1 MALIWFFI
9 AFFTLAMIV
18 SLCITPIVRS
28 AALRFGLVDEPDGRR
43 KMHSKPIPVAG
54 GVAVLITSVIMF
66 TALFAFAA
74 PIRSSLKSE
83 IARAS
88 FDSVVTLRPEL
99 IGLAIAAAII
109 GLVGVVDDLVGLR
122 GGHKL
127 LGQLLAV
134 SVVIFTGVK
143 FDTINVFG
151 WTIDLGIMTIPITIF
166 WLLGAIN
173 ALNLIDGLDGMLGS
187 IGCIVCGSFAA
198 LAYLSGQVQAA
209 FVATAVAGSLLGFLF
224 FNFPP
229 ATIFLGDCGSML
241 VGLVVGVLGIE
252 SSLKGAAA
260 ASLAAPAALLV
271 IPIFDTSA
279 AIIRR
284 WLTGRSIYSTDRAH
298 LHHRLIDS
306 GFSNRQVL
314 LLVGVICLLASAG
327 AIASQALKSQMVAL
341 LALLGVM
348 TTLVVTRLFGHAE
361 FLLIKVRIWGALT
374 ELRRSG
380 RRESGN
386 QMEVRLQGSGDWN
399 ELWRRVIAAAED
411 SQFKSVC
418 LDVNA
423 PALKEGYHARWGRVH
438 SDDESPCYWK
448 AQIPLAAAGQIVGRL
463 EVVGLRN
470 GQAIGESIAEV
481 GRLVADLEATMGD
494 LTGFASAP
502 NLKDSQAGRVDRPR
516 TPVIDAIEPNGA
528 ILPPPATVF
537 SESTVAN
544 RSADS

>member
-1 MALIWFFI
+1 MPILAAEPDRYPADALDRLPDGTSQSRWWVLHAKPRQEKSLARFLHAAGLYYYLPLLARRHRVRGRNMTAQVPLFTGYVFLWGDPEQRIIALSSNRIVQTLITPDSTRLTRDLRQIDTLLASGAAITPEPRLMPGDVVEISSGPLSGLTGTIVRTATARRFVVTVDFIQQGASVLLDDHNLSPVRDGALTLDERPMPQQHGGSDFAMALIWFFI

-18 SLCITPIVRS
+18 SLGITPIVRS

-43 KMHSKPIPVAG
+43 KLHAKPIPVAG
-54 GVAVLITSVIMF
+54 GVAVLITSVIMI
-66 TALFAFAA
+66 TALFVFAD
-74 PIRSSLKSE
+74 PIKSILKSE

-88 FDSVVTLRPEL
+88 FDSVVTMRPEL

-109 GLVGVVDDLVGLR
+109 GLVGVADDLVGLR
-122 GGHKL
+122 GGHKI
-127 LGQLLAV
+127 LGQMLAV

-151 WTIDLGIMTIPITIF
+151 WTIDLGVMTIPITVF

-198 LAYLSGQVQAA
+198 LAYLSGQIQAA

-314 LLVGVICLLASAG
+314 LLVGLICLLASAG
-327 AIASQALKSQMVAL
+327 RS
-341 LALLGVM
+341 
-348 TTLVVTRLFGHAE
+348 R
-361 FLLIKVRIWGALT
+361 VR
-374 ELRRSG
+374 R
-380 RRESGN
+380 
-386 QMEVRLQGSGDWN
+386 
-399 ELWRRVIAAAED
+399 
-411 SQFKSVC
+411 
-418 LDVNA
+418 
-423 PALKEGYHARWGRVH
+423 
-438 SDDESPCYWK
+438 
-448 AQIPLAAAGQIVGRL
+448 
-463 EVVGLRN
+463 
-470 GQAIGESIAEV
+470 
-481 GRLVADLEATMGD
+481 
-494 LTGFASAP
+494 
-502 NLKDSQAGRVDRPR
+502 
-516 TPVIDAIEPNGA
+516 
-528 ILPPPATVF
+528 
-537 SESTVAN
+537 
-544 RSADS
+544 